1 MEDGL
6 RGVLLVV
13 DLANVVTRLRTLV
26 IEGLKCFQQSSY
38 QALKALQECR

>member
-38 QALKALQECR
+38 QALKALQEYR

>member
-6 RGVLLVV
+6 CGVLLLV

-26 IEGLKCFQQSSY
+26 IEGLKCFQQNSY
-38 QALKALQECR
+38 QALKALQEYR